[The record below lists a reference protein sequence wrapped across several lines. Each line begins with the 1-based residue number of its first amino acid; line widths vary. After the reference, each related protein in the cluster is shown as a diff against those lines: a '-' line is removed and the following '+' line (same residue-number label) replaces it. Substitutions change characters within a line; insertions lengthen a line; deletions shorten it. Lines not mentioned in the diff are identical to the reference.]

1 MALLKIDYYS
11 EILGM
16 VRTVNVLYPE
26 PRKNPDKDVPTTD
39 IPVLYLLHGMSGN
52 QDSWLNRS
60 GIERIVRSTNLAV
73 VMPSTDLAWYTN
85 TTYGA
90 RYYDAIVTELP
101 QVLQNFH

>member
-26 PRKNPDKDVPTTD
+26 SRKNPDKDVPTTD
-39 IPVLYLLHGMSGN
+39 IPVLYLLHGMCGN

-60 GIERIVRSTNLAV
+60 GIEVKARTFTRSV
-73 VMPSTDLAWYTN
+73 
-85 TTYGA
+85 GG
-90 RYYDAIVTELP
+90 
-101 QVLQNFH
+101 

>member
-73 VMPSTDLAWYTN
+73 VMPSTDLAW
-85 TTYGA
+85 
-90 RYYDAIVTELP
+90 
-101 QVLQNFH
+101 

>member
-26 PRKNPDKDVPTTD
+26 SRKNPDKDVPTTD

-52 QDSWLNRS
+52 QDFL
-60 GIERIVRSTNLAV
+60 G
-73 VMPSTDLAWYTN
+73 
-85 TTYGA
+85 
-90 RYYDAIVTELP
+90 
-101 QVLQNFH
+101 